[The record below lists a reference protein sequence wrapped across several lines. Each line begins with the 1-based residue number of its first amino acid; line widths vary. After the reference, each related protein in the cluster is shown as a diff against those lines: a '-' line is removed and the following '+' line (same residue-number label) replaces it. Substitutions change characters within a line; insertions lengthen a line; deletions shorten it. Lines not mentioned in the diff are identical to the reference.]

1 MLDSL
6 KNYLRKRKLNQIAH
20 TSNSNGIN
28 EAKSIGILFDGVDL
42 DARDIVE
49 KFASNLKKQNKKVSV
64 LAYIGDFEDNN
75 SMLFKSYN
83 KKSINWLQLPQNP
96 EVDDFINTPFDIVFN
111 LYEVSPEHVIYIIK
125 ASKAK
130 LKVGIP
136 HENRIH
142 DLTLE
147 MKNNFNLATFIKEL
161 TSLLNKL
168 SGVHVN
174 S

>member
-1 MLDSL
+1 MLDPL
-6 KNYLRKRKLNQIAH
+6 KKYLRNRKLNQI
-20 TSNSNGIN
+20 TPKPKSNGVN

-42 DARDIVE
+42 DGRDIVE
-49 KFASNLKKQNKKVSV
+49 KFAAQLKKQNKKVRV
-64 LAYIGDFEDNN
+64 LGYIGDFEDNN

-83 KKSINWLQLPQNP
+83 KKSINWLEIPQNS
-96 EVDDFINTPFDIVFN
+96 EVEDFVKTPFDLLFN
-111 LYEVSPEHVIYIIK
+111 LYEVSPAHVLYIIK
-125 ASKAK
+125 ASQAK

-147 MKNNFNLATFIKEL
+147 LKNNFNLATFIKEL